1 MRKKVI
7 ISDSAASSFRRIIR
21 RHKEVSLIGGE
32 DAKDKIMQ
40 GLRRIGQNPMALSEE
55 VTVGKMEGEFRVS
68 KIWDCLVVY
77 KVMDQS
83 VLIIDILLK

>member
-32 DAKDKIMQ
+32 DAKDKVIQ
-40 GLRRIGQNPMALSEE
+40 GLRRIGQNPMALSKEMKM
-55 VTVGKMEGEFRVS
+55 GKLEGEFRLAN
-68 KIWDCLVVY
+68 IWDCQVLY
-77 KVMDQS
+77 KVGDQS